1 MVSEMTFT
9 SPDTNKT
16 YQIIPTDEYG
26 WFRYEIFDNGKKV
39 QFALTEEQIS
49 SSVKHYEL
57 PGWDGIYSSRFD

>member
-16 YQIIPTDEYG
+16 YQITPSNEHG
-26 WFRYEIFDNGKKV
+26 WFRYEIYDNGKWV

-49 SSVKHYEL
+49 SSVRHYEGFSD
-57 PGWDGIYSSRFD
+57 GWTSSRFD